1 MFPVFPN
8 QISTKK
14 VKHQMHGGNKQR
26 GNDKNDIIFYKI
38 ILFSNETIRQLENLS
53 ICDSSVSWIK
63 FN

>member
-14 VKHQMHGGNKQR
+14 VKHQMYGGYKQT

-53 ICDSSVSWIK
+53 ICDSSVS
-63 FN
+63 